1 METMKM
7 IRVLCVAASL
17 LFIQQ
22 AAFGQQTYPNRP
34 IRIIVP
40 YPAGESVDVIARLLA
55 LRWAPLLGQQ
65 MIVDNR
71 SGGGG
76 VIGAGIAAQATPDGY
91 NLLVGNVGAIV
102 IAPNLQAK
110 PPYDALKSF
119 APVSQIANV
128 PFFLFTSTAALPQV
142 MTLKDLVAYAKDN
155 PGKLNYAST
164 GIGSG
169 VHLAGELFKSI
180 AKIDIVHIPYK
191 GVGLALPDMVAGKI
205 QMVFY
210 PPTFLSFV
218 KEGKLRAIT
227 IAAPSRS
234 TLLPDVPTS
243 AESGM
248 PELIASSWHAVV
260 APAGVPPEHIKKL
273 YDTLKVVMA
282 DKDVREKM
290 GSVGADPVG
299 SSPEQ
304 FAPFLRTEVDK
315 WRKVIKTSG
324 ITVD

>member
-1 METMKM
+1 MNTLLRIFALAIM
-7 IRVLCVAASL
+7 VAGLPQAVQA
-17 LFIQQ
+17 QQ
-22 AAFGQQTYPNRP
+22 PYPNRP
-34 IRIIVP
+34 IRIVVP

-55 LRWAPLLGQQ
+55 LRWGPLLGQQ
-65 MIVDNR
+65 IIVDNR
-71 SGGGG
+71 AGGGG

-110 PPYDALKSF
+110 PPYDALKNF
-119 APVSQIANV
+119 TPISQIANV
-128 PFFLFTSTAALPQV
+128 PFFLFTSTSALNV
-142 MTLKDLVAYAKDN
+142 TTLKEVVSYARDN

-227 IAAPSRS
+227 IAAPARS
-234 TLLPDVPTS
+234 ALLPEVPTT

-260 APAGVPPEHIKKL
+260 APAGVPPEHVKTL
-273 YDTLKVVMA
+273 YAAFTKVMA
-282 DKDVREKM
+282 DKEVREKM
-290 GSVGADPVG
+290 ASVGADPVG
-299 SSPEQ
+299 STPEQ
-304 FAPFLRTEVDK
+304 FAPFMRAEVDK

>member
-1 METMKM
+1 MNRLLR
-7 IRVLCVAASL
+7 ILCLAIGAAGL
-17 LFIQQ
+17 QQ
-22 AAFGQQTYPNRP
+22 AAQAQQVYPGRP

-65 MIVDNR
+65 IIIDNR

-110 PPYDALKSF
+110 PPYDALKNF
-119 APVSQIANV
+119 TPISQVANV
-128 PFFLFTSTAALPQV
+128 PFYLFTSVAALNAT
-142 MTLKDLVAYAKDN
+142 TLKEVVAYAREN

-169 VHLAGELFKSI
+169 VHLAGELFKSM
-180 AKIDIVHIPYK
+180 AKIDIVHVPYK

-227 IAAPSRS
+227 IAAPARS
-234 TLLPDVPTS
+234 TLLPEVPTT

-260 APAGVPPEHIKKL
+260 APAGVPPEYVRKL
-273 YDTLKVVMA
+273 YETLKVVMA
-282 DKDVREKM
+282 DREVREKM
-290 GSVGADPVG
+290 GTVGADPVG

-304 FAPFLRTEVDK
+304 FAPFMRSEVDK
-315 WRKVIKTSG
+315 WRKVIKSSG

>member
-1 METMKM
+1 MKFSGF
-7 IRVLCVAASL
+7 LCAAL
-17 LFIQQ
+17 LLGGIQQ
-22 AAFGQQTYPNRP
+22 TAFAQQPYPNRP

-55 LRWAPLLGQQ
+55 QRLSPLLGQQ
-65 MIVDNR
+65 VIVDNR
-71 SGGGG
+71 GGGGG
-76 VIGAGIAAQATPDGY
+76 VIGAALAAQATPDGY
-91 NLLVGNVGAIV
+91 NLLYGNVGAII

-110 PPYDALKSF
+110 PPYDALKNF
-119 APVSQIANV
+119 TPVTEVADV
-128 PFFLFTSTAALPQV
+128 PFFLFVSPAALPQV
-142 MTLKDLVAYAKDN
+142 TTLKEVIAYAKSN

-180 AKIDIVHIPYK
+180 AKIDIVHVPYK

-227 IAAPSRS
+227 IAAPARS
-234 TLLPDVPTS
+234 ALLPDVPTT
-243 AESGM
+243 AESGV

-260 APAGVPPEHIKKL
+260 APAGVPPEHVKKL
-273 YDTLKVVMA
+273 YAALKTVMT
-282 DKDVREKM
+282 DKEVREKM
-290 GSVGADPVG
+290 ASVGADPIG

-304 FAPFLRTEVDK
+304 FAPFMRAEVDK
-315 WRKVIKTSG
+315 WRKVIKSSG
-324 ITVD
+324 ITTD

>member
-1 METMKM
+1 MS
-7 IRVLCVAASL
+7 LSL
-17 LFIQQ
+17 LGVHQWAFSQQ
-22 AAFGQQTYPNRP
+22 PYPNRP

-55 LRWAPLLGQQ
+55 QRWAPLLGQQ
-65 MIVDNR
+65 IIVDNR

-102 IAPNLQAK
+102 IAPNLQSK
-110 PPYDALKSF
+110 PPYDALKNF
-119 APVSQIANV
+119 TPVSQVANV
-128 PFFLFTSTAALPQV
+128 PFYLFTSPAALNAT
-142 MTLKDLVAYAKDN
+142 TLKEVVAYAREN

-169 VHLAGELFKSI
+169 VHLAAELFKSM
-180 AKIDIVHIPYK
+180 AKLDIVHVPYK
-191 GVGLALPDMVAGKI
+191 GVGLALPDMVSGKI

-218 KEGKLRAIT
+218 REGKLRAIAIT
-227 IAAPSRS
+227 ASMRS
-234 TLLPDVPTS
+234 TLLPEVPTT

-260 APAGVPPEHIKKL
+260 APAGVPPENIKKL
-273 YDTLKVVMA
+273 YVTLETVMA
-282 DKDVREKM
+282 DKAVREKM

-299 SSPEQ
+299 SNPQQ
-304 FAPFLRTEVDK
+304 FAAFLRTEVDK
-315 WRKVIKTSG
+315 WRKVIRSTG
-324 ITVD
+324 ISVD

>member
-1 METMKM
+1 MNTLLRIFALAIM
-7 IRVLCVAASL
+7 VAGLPQAVQA
-17 LFIQQ
+17 QQ
-22 AAFGQQTYPNRP
+22 PYPNRP
-34 IRIIVP
+34 IRIVVP

-55 LRWAPLLGQQ
+55 LRWGPLLGQQ
-65 MIVDNR
+65 IIVDNR
-71 SGGGG
+71 AGGGG

-110 PPYDALKSF
+110 PLYDALKNF
-119 APVSQIANV
+119 TPISQIANV
-128 PFFLFTSTAALPQV
+128 PFFLFTSTSALNAT
-142 MTLKDLVAYAKDN
+142 TLKEVVAYARDN

-227 IAAPSRS
+227 IAAPARS
-234 TLLPDVPTS
+234 ALLPEVPTP

-260 APAGVPPEHIKKL
+260 APAGVPPEHVKTL
-273 YDTLKVVMA
+273 YAAFTKVMA
-282 DKDVREKM
+282 DKEVREKM
-290 GSVGADPVG
+290 ASVGADPVG
-299 SSPEQ
+299 STPEQ
-304 FAPFLRTEVDK
+304 FAPFMRAEVDK

>member
-1 METMKM
+1 MHG
-7 IRVLCVAASL
+7 VLKTVTLLLVTAWTSAAGA
-17 LFIQQ
+17 Q
-22 AAFGQQTYPNRP
+22 GYPDKP
-34 IRIIVP
+34 IRILIGF
-40 YPAGESVDVIARLLA
+40 PAGSTVDILARPIATRMTEI
-55 LRWAPLLGQQ
+55 LGQQ
-65 MIVDNR
+65 VVIDNR
-71 SGGGG
+71 AGATGIIASEFVVRAPADGYTLLATPGSALNTSPHLHAHMTFD
-76 VIGAGIAAQATPDGY
+76 VLRDLAPVVQIGAFP
-91 NLLVGNVGAIV
+91 NVLFV
-102 IAPNLQAK
+102 HP
-110 PPYDALKSF
+110 
-119 APVSQIANV
+119 NV
-128 PFFLFTSTAALPQV
+128 PAKSVKELI
-142 MTLKDLVAYAKDN
+142 DLARAR
-155 PGKLNYAST
+155 PGVLTFGSA
-164 GIGSG
+164 GFGSG
-169 VHLAGELFKSI
+169 LHLAGELFKSI

-234 TLLPDVPTS
+234 TLLPEVPTS
-243 AESGM
+243 AEAGM

-273 YDTLKVVMA
+273 YDTLKMVMA
-282 DKDVREKM
+282 DKEVREKM

-304 FAPFLRTEVDK
+304 FAPFMRTEVDK

-324 ITVD
+324 VTVD